1 MKDVKIVA
9 TDFAVP
15 EHIVTNDDL
24 SKIMDTSDEW
34 IVKRTGIKRRH
45 ISQKENTS
53 DLATQV
59 AMGLLKKSGVSAQD
73 IDLIIV
79 ATMSPDNMTPA
90 TAAIVQGK
98 IGAVNS
104 VCFDISA
111 ACSGFSYAASLAR
124 GMMLTNHLQH
134 AIVIGA
140 EVLSKL
146 LDWTDRSTAVL
157 FGDGAGGVLL
167 EQNNTKHFLGQ
178 SLRTFGNKGDQ
189 LVAGHLGVTDDVLK
203 NKRKLSAF
211 TMNGQ
216 EVYRFAT
223 HEVPRSILKACL
235 DAQIELEQI
244 DHFLLHQANSRI
256 IAQVAKKLKQPLN
269 KFAIDI
275 DEYGNTAAASEAI
288 LLAEMMQKDEIKPD
302 EIIALSGFGGGLTTA
317 TLIIK
322 Y

>member
-9 TDFAVP
+9 TNFAVP
-15 EHIVTNDDL
+15 EHIVTNNDL

-34 IVKRTGIKRRH
+34 IVKRTGIKRRY

-59 AMGLLKKSGVSAQD
+59 AIGLLKKSSVSAQD

-90 TAAIVQGK
+90 TAAMVQGR
-98 IGAVNS
+98 IGAENA

-111 ACSGFSYAASLAR
+111 ACSGFSYAVSLAR
-124 GMMLTNHLQH
+124 GMMLTNHLQN

-167 EQNNTKHFLGQ
+167 EQTNMKHFLGQ
-178 SLRTFGNKGDQ
+178 SLRTFGNKGDR
-189 LVAGHLGVTDDVLK
+189 LVAGH
-203 NKRKLSAF
+203 S
-211 TMNGQ
+211 
-216 EVYRFAT
+216 
-223 HEVPRSILKACL
+223 
-235 DAQIELEQI
+235 
-244 DHFLLHQANSRI
+244 
-256 IAQVAKKLKQPLN
+256 
-269 KFAIDI
+269 
-275 DEYGNTAAASEAI
+275 
-288 LLAEMMQKDEIKPD
+288 
-302 EIIALSGFGGGLTTA
+302 
-317 TLIIK
+317 
-322 Y
+322 

>member
-15 EHIVTNDDL
+15 EHTVTNDDL
-24 SKIMDTSDEW
+24 SQIMDTSDEW

-45 ISQKENTS
+45 ISQNENTS
-53 DLATQV
+53 DLATRV
-59 AMGLLKKSGVSAQD
+59 AEELLKKSNTNAQD

-90 TAAIVQGK
+90 TSAMVQGK
-98 IGAVNS
+98 IGAEDA

-111 ACSGFSYAASLAR
+111 ACSGFSYAVSLAR
-124 GMMLTNHLQH
+124 SMMLTNHWQR

-167 EQNNTKHFLGQ
+167 GSSDTKHLLGQ
-178 SLRTFGNKGDQ
+178 NLRTFGNKSDQ
-189 LVAGHLGVTDDVLK
+189 LVAGHLDVTDDVLE
-203 NKRKLSAF
+203 NKRKLTAF

-223 HEVPRSILKACL
+223 HEVPRSILKACS
-235 DAQIELEQI
+235 DAQIELDKI
-244 DHFLLHQANSRI
+244 DHFLLHQANERI
-256 IAQVAKKLKQPLN
+256 IAQVAKKLKQPLK
-269 KFAIDI
+269 KFAINI

-288 LLAEMMQKDEIKPD
+288 LLAEMMQKKQIKPG